1 MEGNFKALYFFGQ
14 DLLQKNIKLVQNMG
28 QHYPSLLM
36 VLLKRVKNKS
46 SLFLLTSINKIYDH
60 KNQ

>member
-1 MEGNFKALYFFGQ
+1 MEGNFKALYFFWQ

-36 VLLKRVKNKS
+36 VLLKRVKNKCS
-46 SLFLLTSINKIYDH
+46 FFLLTGINKIYDH

>member
-1 MEGNFKALYFFGQ
+1 MEGNFKALYFFWQ

>member
-1 MEGNFKALYFFGQ
+1 MEGNFKALWQ